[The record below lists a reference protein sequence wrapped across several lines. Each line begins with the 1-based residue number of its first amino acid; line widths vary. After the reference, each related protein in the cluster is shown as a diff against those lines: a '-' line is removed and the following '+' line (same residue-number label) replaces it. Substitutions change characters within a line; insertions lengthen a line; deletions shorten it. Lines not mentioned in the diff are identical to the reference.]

1 MILKMILRLAILILT
16 LLVLGSASAGGRAAC
31 RAEFGL
37 EARMTCYAEEVLWRL
52 GSFEVALGVEYRTP
66 DLFTPYTALA
76 YYDPTWWAV
85 LEIGRGF
92 SGTWRWAIAIGL
104 RW

>member
-1 MILKMILRLAILILT
+1 MILRMILRLAILTLT

-37 EARMTCYAEEVLWRL
+37 EARLTCYAEEVLWRL

-66 DLFTPYTALA
+66 DPFTPYTALA
-76 YYDPTWWAV
+76 YYDPAWWAA

-92 SGTWRWAIAIGL
+92 SGRWRWAIAIGV